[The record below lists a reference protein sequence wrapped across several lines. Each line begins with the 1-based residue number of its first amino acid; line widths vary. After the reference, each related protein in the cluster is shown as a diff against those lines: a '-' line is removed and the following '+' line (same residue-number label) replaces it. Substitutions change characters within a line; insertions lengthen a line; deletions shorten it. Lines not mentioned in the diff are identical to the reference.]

1 MHISNEQMIDGQLD
15 VAFYFISC
23 FMSLPKRQC
32 AASPRAAMD
41 AVDSERAFLLGL
53 GRRARH
59 TRTLRGMSRRALSAA
74 SGVSPRYIA
83 QLEGGRG
90 NVSIVLLRRLC
101 QAMGTRLDDLVTDDG
116 DLGEWPRLR
125 LLLETANGEQIAAVR
140 QILSAGT
147 SSAEGPADA
156 RSRRVAV
163 IGLRGAGKSTL
174 GRLTAERLGWPFI
187 ELDKEIEAAAGLSV
201 GEVFSLYG
209 QEGYRRL
216 ELAALER
223 IIARP
228 GPLVLATAGGIVA
241 EPLTYD
247 LLLSSFFTIWL
258 KARPEDHMRRVRKQG
273 DFRPMGDDR
282 SAMRELRAILQ
293 SRDPLYARADVVIDT
308 SKLTLG
314 TAVERLV
321 EVIAGSAGP

>member
-1 MHISNEQMIDGQLD
+1 MFHD
-15 VAFYFISC
+15 
-23 FMSLPKRQC
+23 LPNLFGGFGG
-32 AASPRAAMD
+32 PMD
-41 AVDSERAFLLGL
+41 AVDAERAFLLGL

-59 TRTLRGMSRRALSAA
+59 TRTLRGMSRKALSAA

-83 QLEGGRG
+83 QLEEGRG

-101 QAMGTRLDDLVTDDG
+101 LAMGARLDDLVTEEES
-116 DLGEWPRLR
+116 LGEWPSLR
-125 LLLETANGEQIAAVR
+125 SLLEAATETEIAAVR
-140 QILSAGT
+140 RILGGGANAAKAPSDKRSAK
-147 SSAEGPADA
+147 
-156 RSRRVAV
+156 VAV

-174 GRLTAERLGWPFI
+174 GRLTAEQMGWPFV
-187 ELDKEIEAAAGLSV
+187 ELDREVEMEAGLSV

-223 IIARP
+223 MIARP
-228 GPLVLATAGGIVA
+228 GPMVVATAGGIVA

-247 LLLSSFFTIWL
+247 LLLSSFFTVWL

-273 DFRPMGDDR
+273 DFRPMADDR

-293 SRDPLYARADVVIDT
+293 SRDPLYARADAVIDT
-308 SKLTLG
+308 SKLTLDA
-314 TAVERLV
+314 AVERLV
-321 EVIAGSAGP
+321 EVVSGGSDA